1 VAELDI
7 WRTAKLMVERFGED
21 AVVETS
27 MRVDQMAADND
38 LVGRRV
44 WLLVLAAVRE
54 LQNTSPQGTIH

>member
-1 VAELDI
+1 VEDLDI
-7 WRTAKLMVERFGED
+7 WRTAKLMVERFGKD

-27 MRVDQMAADND
+27 MRADQMAAEND

-54 LQNTSPQGTIH
+54 FQDASPKGTIH

>member
-1 VAELDI
+1 MAELDI